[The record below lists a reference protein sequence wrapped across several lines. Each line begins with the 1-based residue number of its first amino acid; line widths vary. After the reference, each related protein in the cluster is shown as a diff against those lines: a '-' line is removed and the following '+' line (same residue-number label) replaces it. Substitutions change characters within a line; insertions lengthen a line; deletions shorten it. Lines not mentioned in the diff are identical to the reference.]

1 VTTIERLLTK
11 FPAPWRVYTGKLRPQ
26 FPTPIVEIIA
36 ADGATV
42 FPWSS
47 FDPTGLS
54 HRERIALA
62 KLLVESV
69 NVAAER
75 GGEK

>member
-1 VTTIERLLTK
+1 MGMTTIQRLLTK
-11 FPAPWRVYTGKLRPQ
+11 FPAPWKVYTGKLRPQ
-26 FPTPIVEIIA
+26 FPTPIVEIHA

-47 FDPTGLS
+47 FDPTDLS

-62 KLLVESV
+62 DLLVRSV
-69 NVAAER
+69 NSDYGR
-75 GGEK
+75 Q